1 MGSTQSTWGSATRS
15 EQTMK
20 SASVIFVSLVIL
32 YASASDSAV
41 PEDSLFALDD
51 DLSEARETLN
61 QMKTAGK
68 SEAACRK
75 LVKDTK
81 DEITENVKNSQK
93 TLDELE
99 KGKTCEKYHAETA
112 DEKLEA
118 KKAAEDLTKKLSEQT
133 KARDFKVEFGSRTF
147 SSLKEGDC
155 ATFFTHGN
163 YVSAK
168 AAYEKASKEV
178 TEAQGAKGTAD
189 EVLKKTIEQANVDT
203 HKCLC
208 TLKTLHKTSY
218 ESSRKNDAAN
228 EKAWNMAHKLECV
241 LDGKTSCQIP
251 PVPVTKVPSVE
262 TSVKKVY
269 PVAPAD
275 PCVKYQEE
283 KAANQKIAAALNAQ
297 VGFDD
302 NSVALKPA
310 GKKTLDEVAKVLNQY
325 PWMAVNV
332 QGHSSAPHGA
342 ACQKLVNGRADST
355 KKYLASKG
363 CKNKMTVVK
372 GTCTKVKAI
381 TIGAQ
386 DSISSGAKLPAG
398 CKA

>member
-1 MGSTQSTWGSATRS
+1 
-15 EQTMK
+15 MK
-20 SASVIFVSLVIL
+20 SASVIFVSLAIL

-93 TLDELE
+93 ALNELE
-99 KGKTCEKYHAETA
+99 KGKTCEKFHKETA

-118 KKAAEDLTKKLSEQT
+118 KKTAENLTKKISEKK
-133 KARDFKVEFGSRTF
+133 KASDFKVVFGSRTF

-155 ATFFTHGN
+155 ATFFTHGS

-178 TEAQGAKGTAD
+178 TEAQGAKKTAD
-189 EVLKKTIEQANVDT
+189 EVLKKAIEQANEDT
-203 HKCLC
+203 QKCLC

-262 TSVKKVY
+262 TSVKEVSCTASKKVD
-269 PVAPAD
+269 PKPPAD
-275 PCVKYQEE
+275 PCKKYQEE
-283 KAANQKIAAALNAQ
+283 KAANKKIAAALSAQ
-297 VGFDD
+297 VGFDS
-302 NSVALKPA
+302 NQITLKAA
-310 GKKTLDEVAKVLNQY
+310 GKKTLNEVAKVLNQY
-325 PWMAVNV
+325 PWMAVNI
-332 QGHSSAPHGA
+332 QGHSSASAGSH
-342 ACQKLVNGRADST
+342 CDRLVKGRADTT
-355 KKYLASKG
+355 KTYLASKG

-381 TIGAQ
+381 TIAAQ
-386 DSISSGAKLPAG
+386 DSISAGAVLPAG

>member
-1 MGSTQSTWGSATRS
+1 
-15 EQTMK
+15 MK

-118 KKAAEDLTKKLSEQT
+118 KKAAEDLTKKLSEQK

-178 TEAQGAKGTAD
+178 TEAEGAKKTAD

-262 TSVKKVY
+262 TSVKEVSCTASKKVD

-275 PCVKYQEE
+275 PCAKYQAE

-363 CKNKMTVVK
+363 CKNTMTVVK

-386 DSISSGAKLPAG
+386 DTISAGAKLPAG

>member
-1 MGSTQSTWGSATRS
+1 
-15 EQTMK
+15 MK

-118 KKAAEDLTKKLSEQT
+118 KKAAEDLTKKLSEQK

-178 TEAQGAKGTAD
+178 TEAQGAKKTAD

-262 TSVKKVY
+262 TSVKEVSCTASKKVD

-275 PCVKYQEE
+275 PCAKYQAE

-386 DSISSGAKLPAG
+386 DTISAGAKLPAG